1 MKKIS
6 KLFMFAVSLLFIA
19 PLAGG
24 LLTSCDGDETSSL
37 ADSNDPIATP
47 LTDSLAFPYADDYM
61 DKDFAE
67 PNKTGIVYGRVTLTY
82 ATDGDTAN
90 FRTAGSA
97 TKIRT
102 RFLGINTPES
112 TAKVEPWGVKAS
124 KFAAEKLTNAKD
136 ICLVNDV
143 LTSPTDTLG
152 YERTETNGRY
162 LTFVWYLT
170 QDDQWRLLNLELI
183 EQCYTQ
189 NQLFVDSDLGYLNYF
204 LEAGEKA
211 KATHIRVNGTRDP
224 DFDYSDKA
232 DEVTINY
239 VRTNFDKLGIDPET
253 GSSGTRLRVTGL
265 VVGMIGDNMVLR
277 DTTKGLE
284 QTDEDPYDTIYAFV
298 GYNTGL
304 ASMVGVGDVVR
315 FYCRASIYPKD
326 TTNVQLTDVKTDT
339 WGDEKFEV
347 AMKHDDPAW
356 VEEYGHIGTD
366 VIVPE
371 TNPAD
376 KEELA
381 SHNAQFVQLD
391 ITVRLTE
398 KGEFDENGE
407 FVGTGEESYFNYSEN
422 NGLTIYAYL
431 KDTRTVCNLRI
442 DANCSPKLNEN
453 DFQVDKSYRVQG
465 YLQPYFDNYQL
476 QMFNYTNPEYRVAL

>member
-1 MKKIS
+1 M
-6 KLFMFAVSLLFIA
+6 
-19 PLAGG
+19 
-24 LLTSCDGDETSSL
+24 
-37 ADSNDPIATP
+37 
-47 LTDSLAFPYADDYM
+47 
-61 DKDFAE
+61 
-67 PNKTGIVYGRVTLTY
+67 
-82 ATDGDTAN
+82 
-90 FRTAGSA
+90 
-97 TKIRT
+97 
-102 RFLGINTPES
+102 
-112 TAKVEPWGVKAS
+112 
-124 KFAAEKLTNAKD
+124 
-136 ICLVNDV
+136 
-143 LTSPTDTLG
+143 
-152 YERTETNGRY
+152 
-162 LTFVWYLT
+162 
-170 QDDQWRLLNLELI
+170 
-183 EQCYTQ
+183 
-189 NQLFVDSDLGYLNYF
+189 
-204 LEAGEKA
+204 
-211 KATHIRVNGTRDP
+211 
-224 DFDYSDKA
+224 
-232 DEVTINY
+232 
-239 VRTNFDKLGIDPET
+239 RTNFDKLGIDPET

-304 ASMVGVGDVVR
+304 ASMVEVGDVVR

-347 AMKHDDPAW
+347 VMKHDDPAW
-356 VEEYGHIGTD
+356 EEEYGHIGTD